1 MKVQVNIF
9 LWGDHVNKVFDNIV
23 IPLQKKYKLWPVWM
37 GIYIVG

>member
-23 IPLQKKYKLWPVWM
+23 IPLQKNINYGLCGWEF
-37 GIYIVG
+37 I